1 MTASITRSDVQAV
14 YGEKSPAL
22 STSKQDTLTNH
33 AESITN
39 NNFGGRVARQSEIE
53 GDEDIFAAY
62 VGAHLWSIA
71 EGQSLNEEF
80 QTGNSAAPS
89 VPNAGD
95 HEAFLSTTFYGQ
107 VALGMLRGAG
117 TSISIVRSDI

>member
-1 MTASITRSDVQAV
+1 MTASITSSDVQDV
-14 YGEKSPAL
+14 YGEKTPAL

-33 AESITN
+33 AESITTN
-39 NNFGGRVARQSEIE
+39 NDGGDVARQTEIE

-62 VGAHLWSIA
+62 VGAHLWAMA
-71 EGQSLNEEF
+71 EGQTLNEEF

-89 VPNAGD
+89 VPNAGASAD
-95 HEAFLSTTFYGQ
+95 ALSTTFYGQ
-107 VALGMLRGAG
+107 LALSMLRGQG